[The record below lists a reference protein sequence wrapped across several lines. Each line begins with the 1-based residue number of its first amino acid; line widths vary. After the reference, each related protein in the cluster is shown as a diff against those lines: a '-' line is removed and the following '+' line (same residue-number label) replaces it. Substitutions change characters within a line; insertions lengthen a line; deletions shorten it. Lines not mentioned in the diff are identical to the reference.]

1 MANPANQN
9 QELNGKLSTL
19 AVETY
24 RWMVLARTF
33 EDRISNIYRAGKI
46 VGGVYVGKGQEAF
59 SAALSTQLIKFVDR
73 YRGRWCGCGCGLD
86 LDCAGRQQS

>member
-1 MANPANQN
+1 MAKSADKNQK
-9 QELNGKLSTL
+9 LNRKI
-19 AVETY
+19 APIAIDTY

-59 SAALSTQLIKFVDR
+59 SAALASQLN
-73 YRGRWCGCGCGLD
+73 
-86 LDCAGRQQS
+86 AGPVSYTHLTLPTKA